1 MQCGFLDLILEQ
13 KKKDMNWK
21 TGEIILKLEI

>member
-1 MQCGFLDLILEQ
+1 MQCGILDQILEQ
-13 KKKDMNWK
+13 KKDMNWK